1 MPCSGT
7 VGPLEGQMGFRH
19 GWLCGLGDMGLLLAH
34 CWAWLGPCVAV
45 SMSFRGTQH
54 WDWSTGG
61 WGWVPSADSL
71 KGVFLNG
78 VCQYWRYHS
87 RKTPHGCL
95 PCVSP
100 RESQCLLPLQEAL
113 QDGQVYDLG
122 SFQTPVLTLRLRTDE
137 NLCVPFKSGVCFQY
151 PQALLNTSFTGFQ
164 SQAFWAPG
172 AGPPSWEA
180 RCGGWTLLLG
190 ITPRTVIFLLFV
202 GG

>member
-1 MPCSGT
+1 MKTWPCIGDILRGPAASSSLVSRPVCFSGACAGCLCPSVVVGLISAEQAPNLGSYEAVPCSGT

-45 SMSFRGTQH
+45 STAWGTQH

-87 RKTPHGCL
+87 RKTPPWLPAMCL
-95 PCVSP
+95 PKGSLSAC
-100 RESQCLLPLQEAL
+100 CL
-113 QDGQVYDLG
+113 
-122 SFQTPVLTLRLRTDE
+122 SRRLSKMAKCMTWA
-137 NLCVPFKSGVCFQY
+137 PFK
-151 PQALLNTSFTGFQ
+151 LLS
-164 SQAFWAPG
+164 
-172 AGPPSWEA
+172 
-180 RCGGWTLLLG
+180 
-190 ITPRTVIFLLFV
+190 
-202 GG
+202 